1 MIIGY
6 TMRPDKKPKFIF
18 NFYQR
23 KKFNR
28 KTKNALLDIQ
38 SCKDKGDWNCVI
50 RLQRRLRRVWW
61 GLKKYI

>member
-18 NFYQR
+18 NFDQR